1 MSKACL
7 NCNAQLQ
14 GNFCI
19 HCGQSAK
26 THRFTIKHVFTQDF
40 LFAIFHVNRGLLFS
54 VKELFTR
61 PGHSA
66 REYIDGKRVSHLN
79 YFTLLVIALLVFSLI
94 EQITPFHFT
103 DLTES
108 NSKIY
113 ETIDKVMKEYPK
125 FLYIGI
131 IPLYA
136 VFSYLFFGKAKQ
148 NYAENFVLNSFR
160 VSATIIMNIL
170 FLSFASIVR
179 DISIIRKA
187 DGLLAWIGTGYGTW
201 FYYQYFSPFYSN
213 KLMLVVKSLLC
224 AVLPGLIITLCVIVY
239 FVLQGDLKLE

>member
-7 NCNAQLQ
+7 NCNEKVE

-19 HCGQSAK
+19 HCGQSSK
-26 THRFTIKHVFTQDF
+26 THRFTVKDIFQQDF

-54 VKELFTR
+54 IKELFTR

-66 REYIDGKRVSHLN
+66 REYNQGKRVSHLN

-103 DLTES
+103 ELTES
-108 NSKIY
+108 KNKIF
-113 ETIDKVMKEYPK
+113 EIIDEVLKEYPK

-131 IPLYA
+131 IPWYA
-136 VFSYLFFGKAKQ
+136 VFSYFFFRKAKQ

-160 VSATIIMNIL
+160 VSVIIIMNIL

-187 DGLLAWIGTGYGTW
+187 DTLLAWVGAGYGTW
-201 FYYQYFSPFYSN
+201 FYYQYFSPFYKN
-213 KLMLVVKSLLC
+213 KLILALKSFLC
-224 AVLPGLIITLCVIVY
+224 TVLPGLIITMVIIVY
-239 FVLQGDLKLE
+239 FVLVGEMNLE

>member
-1 MSKACL
+1 MVTACL
-7 NCNAQLQ
+7 NCNEKLQ

-26 THRFTIKHVFTQDF
+26 THRFTAKHVFSHDF

-54 VKELFTR
+54 IKELFTR

-66 REYIDGKRVSHLN
+66 REYINGKRVSHLN
-79 YFTLLVIALLVFSLI
+79 YFTLLVIVLLVFSLI
-94 EQITPFHFT
+94 EQVTPFHFT
-103 DLTES
+103 ELIDEE
-108 NSKIY
+108 NKIF
-113 ETIDKVMKEYPK
+113 EIIDKVLREYPK
-125 FLYIGI
+125 FVYIGI
-131 IPLYA
+131 IPVYA
-136 VFSYLFFGKAKQ
+136 VFSYLFFRKAKQ

-160 VSATIIMNIL
+160 VSATITLNIL

-187 DGLLAWIGTGYGTW
+187 DALLAWIGAGYGTW
-201 FYYQYFSPFYSN
+201 FYYQYFSPFYKN

-224 AVLPGLIITLCVIVY
+224 TVLPGLIITLGIIVY
-239 FVLQGDLKLE
+239 FVLQGDLNLE